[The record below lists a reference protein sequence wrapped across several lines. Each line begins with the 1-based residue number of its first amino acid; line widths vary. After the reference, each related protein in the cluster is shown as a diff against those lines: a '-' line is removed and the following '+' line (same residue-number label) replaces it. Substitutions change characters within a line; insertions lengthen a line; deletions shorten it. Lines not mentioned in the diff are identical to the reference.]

1 MKYDLKIL
9 QPFRNINVSYY
20 HRSCYEILL
29 AVIFEVRAIKHAAN
43 FTFLAQMLHDSATKL
58 AMTLCLF
65 GY

>member
-1 MKYDLKIL
+1 MKYDLKIF

-43 FTFLAQMLHDSATKL
+43 FIFLAQMLHDSATKL